1 VVKNMKISNK
11 GYTKGE
17 IAIIV
22 FMILSIALCF
32 GFVLNFWRQQA
43 NDARKANEL
52 SKIRAVLDLY
62 YDKHSE
68 YPATLFDLVDEGLL
82 DSLPTPPI
90 GTTAKNYVYVPLGD
104 NGFCTNFHLGVG
116 MELAGSNYLNSD
128 KDAYKRKVCNKAVSE
143 DFDGTAVNCLS
154 SLKPQGVKGDTCYD
168 LDAF

>member
-1 VVKNMKISNK
+1 MRFLNR

-17 IAIIV
+17 IAIII
-22 FMILSIALCF
+22 FMILSIALCA

-43 NDARKANEL
+43 NDARKANEI

-62 YDKHSE
+62 YDKYSE
-68 YPATLFDLVDEGLL
+68 YPATLFNLVDEGLL

-90 GTTAKNYVYVPLGD
+90 GTSAKSYVYVPLGD

-116 MELAGSNYLNSD
+116 MELAGSNYLKND
-128 KDAYKRKVCNKAVSE
+128 KDAYKRKVCTKALSE
-143 DFDGTAVNCLS
+143 DFDGTATNCLFS
-154 SLKPQGVKGDTCYD
+154 SEPKGIKADMCYD